1 MSLTRIIAVALLAT
15 AGVPQAFAQ
24 AYPNKPI
31 LWIIPYAQGGG
42 ADVIARPISIK
53 LSQVL
58 GQTIV
63 YDNRGGAG
71 GMVAGQAVAKAAP
84 DGYTYLVTVGNTHI
98 FSTLLYDNPGFDP
111 VKDFSL
117 VTNMAIVP
125 NALVINPAFPINSLK
140 ELAAYAKANP
150 GKLNWASAGNGS
162 GSHLTQ
168 VRFSKITG
176 TNIVHVPFKGAGP
189 ASTSVL
195 AGETHVVLANSGV
208 FINSIR
214 AGKLKVLGV
223 TASQRLDLLPD
234 APTFAEQGF
243 ALESA
248 TFIGLAAPAKTAA
261 PIITKM
267 HDEIVKILK
276 TPDEIKRL
284 ADNGAFPVGNTPA
297 EFAAWLKKEVDTW
310 TPVIRENNI
319 KPD

>member
-1 MSLTRIIAVALLAT
+1 MSLIRIIAVALLAA
-15 AGVPQAFAQ
+15 AGVPEAFAQ
-24 AYPNKPI
+24 AYPSKPI

-125 NALVINPAFPINSLK
+125 NVLVINPAFPVNSLK

-168 VRFSKITG
+168 VRFSKVTG
-176 TNIVHVPFKGAGP
+176 SNIVHVPFKGAGP

>member
-1 MSLTRIIAVALLAT
+1 MSLIRIIAVALLAA
-15 AGVPQAFAQ
+15 AGVPEAFAQ
-24 AYPNKPI
+24 AYPSKPI

-125 NALVINPAFPINSLK
+125 NVLVINPAFPVNSLK

-168 VRFSKITG
+168 VRFSKVTG
-176 TNIVHVPFKGAGP
+176 SNIVHVPFKGAGP

-214 AGKLKVLGV
+214 AGKPKVLGV

>member
-1 MSLTRIIAVALLAT
+1 MSLTRIIAVALLAA

-24 AYPNKPI
+24 AYPSKPI

-125 NALVINPAFPINSLK
+125 NVLVINPAFPVNSLK

-168 VRFSKITG
+168 VRFSKVTG
-176 TNIVHVPFKGAGP
+176 SNIVHVPFKGAGP